1 MNLIVAVDSNWGIG
15 KDNKLLVSI
24 PADMKFFR
32 TTTSGK
38 VVIMGRKTLESF
50 PNGLPLKNRVNI
62 VITGNK
68 DYKVKDGVV
77 VHSVEEALQEAGK
90 YPSDDVYVIG
100 GDSIYR
106 QMLPYCSRAHVTKI
120 DFAYQADTFFPN
132 LDQMGE
138 WEVTEESEEQTYF
151 DLEYTFVTY
160 EKKDKSK
167 TPMQAYTYEKKDKS
181 KTPMQAYGASN

>member
-90 YPSDDVYVIG
+90 YPSEDVYVIG

-106 QMLPYCSRAHVTKI
+106 QMLPYCSKAHVTKI

-132 LDQMGE
+132 L
-138 WEVTEESEEQTYF
+138 
-151 DLEYTFVTY
+151 FV
-160 EKKDKSK
+160 
-167 TPMQAYTYEKKDKS
+167 TYEKKDKS

>member
-38 VVIMGRKTLESF
+38 AVIMGRKTLESF

-68 DYKVKDGVV
+68 DYKVKDAIV
-77 VHSVEEALQEAGK
+77 VHSIEEALKEAGK
-90 YPSDDVYVIG
+90 YPSEDVYVIG

-106 QMLPYCSRAHVTKI
+106 QMLPYCSTAHVTKI

-132 LDQMGE
+132 LDEMEE

-151 DLEYTFVTY
+151 DLEYTFMTY
-160 EKKDKSK
+160 ERKK
-167 TPMQAYTYEKKDKS
+167 
-181 KTPMQAYGASN
+181 N